1 MKILLATDC
10 SDNANA
16 AVDFLLQFPFPE
28 QCTITLLTVID
39 GRLFVDVGA
48 FELSDDQYQVLHDTS
63 DSVREEAQQ
72 SLDSVVERVTRN
84 GWTVETMVRSGYV
97 AGEILTVAEE
107 REVDLVMLGSHGT
120 SGYRRF
126 MLGSVATRL
135 LDYAP
140 CSVLI
145 VKQAMQESPTPATDV
160 SVEDWRVL
168 LAYDDS
174 GPARKAVS
182 VCASLPF
189 DERDEITMLTVI
201 TVIHAFRQ
209 DIRQQMNTIWQ
220 QKIIAAKASLEN
232 AVATLQGS
240 LPNVS
245 SRMREGDNS
254 AHEVIEEATE
264 SGSNLIMLGS
274 KGKKAIKRFLLGS
287 MTSHVARHAP
297 CSVWVVRED

>member
-1 MKILLATDC
+1 MKILLATDG

-28 QCTITLLTVID
+28 HCSITLLSVVD
-39 GRLFVDVGA
+39 ARLFVDVGA
-48 FELSDDQYQVLHDTS
+48 FELSDDQYQVMHDTNEA
-63 DSVREEAQQ
+63 VRREAQQ
-72 SLDSVVERVTRN
+72 SLTSVAERVSRD

-97 AGEILTVAEE
+97 AEEILTTAEE
-107 REVDLVMLGSHGT
+107 LQVDLVVVGSHGT

-145 VKQAMQESPTPATDV
+145 VKQAMEGSLSAREEARD
-160 SVEDWRVL
+160 EGWRVL

-189 DERDEITMLTVI
+189 AGRDEITVLTVI
-201 TVIHAFRQ
+201 TLIHAFRQ

-220 QKIIAAKASLEN
+220 QKTAAARASLED
-232 AVATLQGS
+232 AVTTLQGT

-245 SRMREGDNS
+245 SRVREGDNS

-264 SGSNLIMLGS
+264 SNSNLIMLGS

-287 MTSHVARHAP
+287 MTSHVARHAH
-297 CSVWVVRED
+297 CSVWVVRD